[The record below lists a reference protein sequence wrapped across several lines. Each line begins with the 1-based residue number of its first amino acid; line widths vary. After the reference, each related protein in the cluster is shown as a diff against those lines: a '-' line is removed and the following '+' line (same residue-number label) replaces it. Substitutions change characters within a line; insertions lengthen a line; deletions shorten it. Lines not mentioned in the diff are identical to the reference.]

1 MPAVIRLAQVRDIA
15 CLEEIEN
22 AADTLLVRFLDHVDW
37 ESAPSGEARASM
49 TGFILVAAD
58 SEDDDAFG
66 FVHVLELEGFA
77 HLEQLS
83 VVPERGRQ
91 GVGRELVDASLT
103 EAARRGFESMTLRT
117 YADVP
122 WNAPFL
128 RNVRI
133 CGERFRVAVSPR
145 AAERRS
151 RPWPRT
157 LWSTHSDVRS
167 FAPLKVPK

>member
-1 MPAVIRLAQVRDIA
+1 MPAVIRPAQVRDIA

-22 AADTLLVRFLDHVDW
+22 AADTLLVRFLNPVDW
-37 ESAPSGEARASM
+37 ESAPSGQARAST

-58 SEDDDAFG
+58 SEDDDACG
-66 FVHVLELEGFA
+66 FVHVLEFEGFA

-83 VVPERGRQ
+83 VVPERGQQ

-122 WNAPFL
+122 WNAPFYATCGFVESDAEAQFHQEL
-128 RNVRI
+128 QSVEAGLGLERYGRRI
-133 CGERFRVAVSPR
+133 QMSAV
-145 AAERRS
+145 
-151 RPWPRT
+151 
-157 LWSTHSDVRS
+157 LHC
-167 FAPLKVPK
+167 